1 MGVHHL
7 VSVDGDQLWQ
17 PVSDKEQL
25 FRALGAA
32 VVQACDDETDQT
44 IAFGASP
51 SGAGVDPRITVKY
64 IGDHDHE
71 NFELWVWVDGNTV
84 CLNQTPD
91 VDHELL
97 GRLASLISEIRC
109 MAGRVRSH

>member
-17 PVSDKEQL
+17 QVSDREQL

-44 IAFGASP
+44 IAFEASA
-51 SGAGVDPRITVKY
+51 SGVGVDPRITVKY
-64 IGDHDHE
+64 IGDYSHE
-71 NFELWVWVDGNTV
+71 NFELLVWVDGNTI
-84 CLNQTPD
+84 CLNQMPD

-97 GRLASLISEIRC
+97 SRLASLISEIRC
-109 MAGRVRSH
+109 MAGPVRPH